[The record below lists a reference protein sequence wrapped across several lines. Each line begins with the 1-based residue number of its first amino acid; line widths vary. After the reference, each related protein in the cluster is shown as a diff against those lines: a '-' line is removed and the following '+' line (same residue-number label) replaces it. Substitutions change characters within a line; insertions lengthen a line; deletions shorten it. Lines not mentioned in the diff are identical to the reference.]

1 MDNVMAE
8 GNSRFS
14 DGEVTISTL
23 RPVLVSIAEEAIA
36 RAKSQESASVNRDAS
51 KSLHVSGEQLWDEEK
66 YYRLMVLE
74 MASRW
79 SLATGYNACPQI
91 FIDRTSF
98 DIHAFKVPEPLLML
112 LADQVAEGLAEPD
125 GINIAPLQARWNP
138 EISAAMRVSRQVAAD
153 IESDPSLL
161 TGPMTWTS
169 SENEK
174 SSPQSDGDSLV
185 FDHDDHGAFV

>member
-1 MDNVMAE
+1 MAE
-8 GNSRFS
+8 GSSRFS

-23 RPVLVSIAEEAIA
+23 RPVLVSIAEEAVD

-51 KSLHVSGEQLWDEEK
+51 KSVHVSGEQLWDEEK

-79 SLATGYNACPQI
+79 SLATGYNACPMI
-91 FIDRTSF
+91 FIDRTRF

-153 IESDPSLL
+153 IETDPSLL

-174 SSPQSDGDSLV
+174 SSPQFDGDSLV